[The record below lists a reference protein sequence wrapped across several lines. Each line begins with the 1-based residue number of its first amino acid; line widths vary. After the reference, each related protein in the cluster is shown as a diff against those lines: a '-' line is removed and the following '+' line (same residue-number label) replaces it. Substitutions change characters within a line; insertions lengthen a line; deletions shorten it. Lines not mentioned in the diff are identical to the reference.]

1 MKGYVKKLYYI
12 GLLAESLALPMV
24 ILSPSFPGEGPL
36 FFSLIAFG
44 LLSSLISG
52 TLLTIKTKNPLYL
65 LFSIGVFVWIALP
78 KF

>member
-1 MKGYVKKLYYI
+1 
-12 GLLAESLALPMV
+12 
-24 ILSPSFPGEGPL
+24 
-36 FFSLIAFG
+36 
-44 LLSSLISG
+44 LISG